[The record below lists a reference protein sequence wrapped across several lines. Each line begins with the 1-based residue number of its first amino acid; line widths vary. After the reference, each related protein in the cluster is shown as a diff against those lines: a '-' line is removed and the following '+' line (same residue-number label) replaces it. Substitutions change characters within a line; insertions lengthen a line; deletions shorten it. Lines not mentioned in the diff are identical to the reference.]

1 MNILNYINQNK
12 KDFIIFFI
20 LCAEI
25 FVFHATAKNRI
36 YISTFILMP
45 LISLIGT
52 YYFLDKQIIEVAKR
66 IVKNNLVY
74 FIFIL
79 YLVTTLF
86 YSPVTVYGVS
96 KILGLTIFILPISIK
111 ILYLKENSSK
121 EILKQFAYIIILTG
135 IILSVILFY
144 LWPIKYDGTKS
155 FLIWSHNGL
164 GRYLAFSIIT
174 YIILYHSIKIESV
187 KERIFYYSIYFIIY
201 LALYLTALRA
211 AYYGVHIVLV
221 LYYLFNYKNK
231 NLKMDYLFYIIVF
244 VIIQIAD
251 KYLFS
256 NITVDRFK
264 IIEGLSKSVISNDA
278 SLGARLIMWRESVE
292 VIKNNFIFGIG
303 IGGYP
308 SVSKIAAQLLYPHNI
323 ILELFLET
331 GLIGITFFTY
341 LFLNTL
347 KILIVKKDILFYFF
361 IIYSFYSL
369 FAGDIESQKI
379 IFISVLLNN
388 ISKNEK
394 N

>member
-1 MNILNYINQNK
+1 
-12 KDFIIFFI
+12 
-20 LCAEI
+20 
-25 FVFHATAKNRI
+25 
-36 YISTFILMP
+36 MP

-231 NLKMDYLFYIIVF
+231 NLKMDYLF
-244 VIIQIAD
+244 
-251 KYLFS
+251 
-256 NITVDRFK
+256 
-264 IIEGLSKSVISNDA
+264 
-278 SLGARLIMWRESVE
+278 
-292 VIKNNFIFGIG
+292 
-303 IGGYP
+303 
-308 SVSKIAAQLLYPHNI
+308 
-323 ILELFLET
+323 ILLFLLLFKLRINIYLAT
-331 GLIGITFFTY
+331 LPLIDLKLLRAY
-341 LFLNTL
+341 LKVLFLMMPRL
-347 KILIVKKDILFYFF
+347 EQD
-361 IIYSFYSL
+361 
-369 FAGDIESQKI
+369 
-379 IFISVLLNN
+379 
-388 ISKNEK
+388 
-394 N
+394 